1 MGREISNAAL
11 LRSIV
16 SDFLFV
22 ALAAFVVLEVE
33 VERGRSGRVAVVS
46 FVEEVVVVVVV
57 LVVLVVLEMSEEDE
71 G

>member
-46 FVEEVVVVVVV
+46 FVGEVVIVVVV
-57 LVVLVVLEMSEEDE
+57 LIVLEMSEEDE